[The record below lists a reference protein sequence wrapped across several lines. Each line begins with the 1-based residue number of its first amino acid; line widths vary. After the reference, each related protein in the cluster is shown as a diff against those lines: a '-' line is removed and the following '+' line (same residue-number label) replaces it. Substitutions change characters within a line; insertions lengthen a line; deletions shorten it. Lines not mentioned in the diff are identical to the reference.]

1 MLGTTL
7 APTTL
12 EGWMK
17 DNPYLPGLLLAGV
30 CLLILFLVILPR
42 MGSWLRG
49 MGRPVLD
56 PVQVDELIA
65 GSGALVVDLRSAEAF
80 RTGHIRGCLHVP
92 FDELP
97 NRFATPDPMA
107 RRALILVDETD
118 KLSHQAFDLL
128 TQRGFSW
135 LYVMKGGMRAWR
147 RASRPI
153 GK

>member
-7 APTTL
+7 APTNL

-17 DNPYLPGLLLAGV
+17 DYPYLPGVLFAAV
-30 CLLILFLVILPR
+30 CLLLLFLVALPR
-42 MGSWLRG
+42 LGSWRRG
-49 MGRPVLD
+49 RARPVLD
-56 PVQVDELIA
+56 PVQVEELIS
-65 GSGALVVDLRSAEAF
+65 GSGALVVDLREVRAF
-80 RTGHIRGCLHVP
+80 KAGHIRGCLHVP
-92 FDELP
+92 FEQLGTK
-97 NRFATPDPMA
+97 FTAPDPKA

-118 KLSHQAFDLL
+118 ELSHRAFDLL

-147 RASRPI
+147 RASRPM